1 MVLTAGADLT
11 GLVQSGQSVA
21 NDFGVSMRK
30 KVIAVVV
37 AAAFGAGVG
46 AFLGYGPLLKY
57 KTEGVLS
64 MEMGTAEYK
73 RFAEL
78 ANDTTTVRQYMAV
91 AAPPDVKGDD
101 LDRLVR
107 DIARGDWHKPVPKVS
122 RADAKELPDVLL
134 QLEQEREKNLETRSD
149 DASRRPP
156 VTVYLGLRLTH
167 TAPEPQQAANVA
179 TWLGDYF
186 KDVATRE
193 SVREQVS
200 RWTADNRQFS
210 DRALE
215 RKLKFEFDIQ
225 QAQKRAT
232 ALKAIVAA
240 YPDAA
245 RRDSQQVVDVRKDNE
260 KFMSPMSQLVGA
272 ESEVIDIRERLQKL
286 EREIEQQSFVKSLVL
301 EAEAAANKAQSGSD
315 SVRQLSGVITETS
328 KKVKT
333 EAEREKL
340 LSLAADLSQI
350 SARFLSQ
357 AQFVAKPSVPSQPER
372 PTPRMVIALAGL
384 LAGFLAAV
392 FLWRQLLVQLLWR
405 DENEKT

>member
-1 MVLTAGADLT
+1 MK
-11 GLVQSGQSVA
+11 
-21 NDFGVSMRK
+21 K
-30 KVIAVVV
+30 KVIVVLV
-37 AAAFGAGVG
+37 AAALGAGIG
-46 AFLGYGPLLKY
+46 AGLGYGPLLKY

-78 ANDTTTVRQYMAV
+78 ANDTTTVKQYMAV
-91 AAPPDVKGDD
+91 SPPPDVKEGD
-101 LDRLVR
+101 LDRLIRTV
-107 DIARGDWHKPVPKVS
+107 ARGEWHKPVPKVS
-122 RADAKELPDVLL
+122 RADAKELPDILL
-134 QLEQEREKNLETRSD
+134 QLEQEREKFTVD
-149 DASRRPP
+149 DPRAQSRERKP

-167 TAPEPQQAANVA
+167 TAAEPEQVANVA
-179 TWLGDYF
+179 SWLGDYF

-193 SVREQVS
+193 AVREQVS
-200 RWTADNRQFS
+200 RWKADNRQFS

-225 QAQKRAT
+225 QAQTRAT
-232 ALKAIVAA
+232 ALKSIVAA

-301 EAEAAANKAQSGSD
+301 EADVAANKAQSGSD
-315 SVRQLSGVITETS
+315 SVRQLSIVITEAS
-328 KKVKT
+328 GKVKT

-350 SARFLSQ
+350 TARFLSQ
-357 AQFVAKPSVPSQPER
+357 AQFVAKPSVPSLPER
-372 PTPRMVIALAGL
+372 PTPVMLTVLGAL
-384 LAGFLAAV
+384 LAAFLVAV
-392 FLWRQLLVQLLWR
+392 FMWRQLIIDLLWR
-405 DENEKT
+405 DESEKAQQA